1 MNYTALIDNI
11 TNQEWEQYAGNF
23 TDYSIYQT
31 CPYQQTR
38 AEDDNQQVSRFII
51 KDENGQVATMG
62 QVRIKKIKPLGL
74 KIGYIQWGPLFRGKD
89 GTLKCNAA
97 ALEKMRESYLGTTVN
112 ILRVVPNIF
121 NDETG
126 LEAAQMLQSCGFQP
140 VSYAAPYR
148 TIIFSLEGSEED
160 LKTRLDRNWRRNL
173 KKAQSAKIEIKQ
185 SSNSEY
191 FDILENLYWA
201 AIKRKG
207 FKGLDPKEFSRP
219 QAMLSPQEKLS
230 VTIAYFDGCPVTALA
245 TSNLGDTAVDIL
257 AANTQKALE
266 CGSSFLTYWTA
277 FYNSRHC
284 GMKRY
289 DLGGIDPVKNPSV
302 YEFKRRTGGKET
314 IHMGAFEIC
323 ENSIVKKIW
332 HAADRTYRLLK
343 K

>member
-11 TNQEWEQYAGNF
+11 TNQDWEQYAGNF
-23 TDYSIYQT
+23 ADYSIYQT
-31 CPYQQTR
+31 WPYQQTR
-38 AEDDNQQVSRFII
+38 AEDDNQQVSRFVI
-51 KDENGQVATMG
+51 KNENGQPATMG
-62 QVRIKKIKPLGL
+62 HVRIKKIKPLGL
-74 KIGYIQWGPLFRGKD
+74 KIGYIQCGPLFRGKD

-97 ALEKMRESYLGTTVN
+97 ALEKLREAYLGAKVN

-126 LEAAQMLQSCGFQP
+126 LEVAQMLQSCGFQP
-140 VSYAAPYR
+140 VPYVTPHR

-160 LKTRLDRNWRRNL
+160 LKSRLDRNWRRNL

-219 QAMLSPQEKLS
+219 QPMLSPQEKLS

-277 FYNSRHC
+277 FCTSKQC

-289 DLGGIDPVKNPSV
+289 DLGGIDPQKNPSV

-314 IHMGAFEIC
+314 IHIGAFEIC

-332 HAADRTYRLLK
+332 HAADRAYRLLK